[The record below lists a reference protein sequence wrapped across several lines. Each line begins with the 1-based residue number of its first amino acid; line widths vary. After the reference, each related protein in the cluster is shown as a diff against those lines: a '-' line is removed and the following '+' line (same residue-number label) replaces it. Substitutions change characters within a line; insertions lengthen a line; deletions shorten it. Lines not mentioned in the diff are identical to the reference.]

1 MTEPLHPPIDMKAL
15 FAMPVEA
22 APKKKQKRP
31 EDVVVDACR
40 RRAKA
45 QGIDLEIRRIDR
57 RIYMGTPGEPDAIAC
72 LEGRVFRPE
81 FKAPKTGRV
90 LDTQTK
96 WWRRHAHHQP
106 VALIDSVGG
115 WDEAVRRCRAG
126 TLAAG
131 VYDGIQGVTDLR
143 RWPDAVRGL
152 K

>member
-1 MTEPLHPPIDMKAL
+1 MSPLDVNAL
-15 FAMPVEA
+15 FTTPPEA
-22 APKKKQKRP
+22 APKQKRQRP
-31 EDVVVDACR
+31 EDVVVAACR

-57 RIYMGTPGEPDAIAC
+57 RIYMGTTGEPDAIAC
-72 LEGRVFRPE
+72 LEGRLFRPE

-90 LDTQTK
+90 RGTQK
-96 WWRRHAHHQP
+96 DWWAKHAHHQP
-106 VALIDSVGG
+106 VALIDSIGG

-143 RWPDAVRGL
+143 RWPDPVRGL